1 MRDSSAFRTRFY
13 VGLPAQ
19 QTARATG
26 LFGLGGI
33 TGLTSL
39 VAQIKVLVP
48 GGLGGIMLSDGAQ
61 GLGIGVD
68 GLSLLARVK
77 AALSALL

>member
-19 QTARATG
+19 QTATATS

-39 VAQIKVLVP
+39 VARIRVLVP
-48 GGLGGIMLSDGAQ
+48 GGLGGIMISDGAQ
-61 GLGIGVD
+61 GLGIEVD
-68 GLSLLARVK
+68 GLSFLVRVK
-77 AALSALL
+77 AALRALL